1 MIREFGGEY
10 FDVTD
15 EDSLQRAYEAID
27 ERETV
32 RMEVTHRAQ
41 RVPIFSRFLLVSM
54 ALLVVGI
61 PAGFVAELFWGPHP

>member
-1 MIREFGGEY
+1 MNGK
-10 FDVTD
+10 
-15 EDSLQRAYEAID
+15 
-27 ERETV
+27 TV

-61 PAGFVAELFWGPHP
+61 PAGFVAELLLGFLTRNAATLYPAGVRAARVVRR